1 MTWKTD
7 VASMHLSSPLFHHTE
22 TGIKKKT
29 TKSMSALIPAVCA
42 EAKTK
47 YAAFIND
54 FMPTLQ
60 SPSHEGRIPYF
71 YLDSLGHLTI
81 GVGHLMAKHGST
93 KDKVRTAVQQ
103 IFKYRFT
110 QLNGSRWTKFTE
122 PTSCTLSNPRGS
134 LGLELSTIDDWFNKM
149 CRPAV
154 PDHLIPG
161 VWGSFTPSDD
171 YLQSMSFP
179 TLAMVTE
186 DAVKVLAETIHYVT
200 KGKQHTFGA
209 THYQHFNKYGLTED
223 GVDALAFDDVV
234 QKITEVLG
242 ETNFKD
248 FDLWPLSV
256 EQSVL
261 DLAFQYGAAGL
272 NGHTKFSK
280 AIADSDWKVAADNVP
295 GGVSGNERTIWRVKQ
310 LRNAASAKPL
320 K

>member
-1 MTWKTD
+1 
-7 VASMHLSSPLFHHTE
+7 
-22 TGIKKKT
+22 
-29 TKSMSALIPAVCA
+29 MSDIIPAVCG

-47 YAAFIND
+47 YAAFINV
-54 FMPTLQ
+54 FLPILQ
-60 SPSHEGRIPYF
+60 SPLHEGRIPYF

-81 GVGHLMAKHGST
+81 GIGHLVAKHGSS
-93 KDKVRTAVQQ
+93 KDKVRTALQQ

-110 QLNGSRWTKFTE
+110 ELNGSRWTKFSE
-122 PTSCTLSNPRGS
+122 PTSCNFLNPRGS
-134 LGLELSTIDDWFNKM
+134 LGLELSTINDRFNRM
-149 CRPAV
+149 CRPAF

-171 YLQSMSFP
+171 YLRLMSFP
-179 TLAMVTE
+179 TLTMVTD
-186 DAVKVLAETIHYVT
+186 DAVKVLAETTHYVT

-209 THYQHFNKYGLTED
+209 IHYQHFNKYGLTED

-242 ETNFKD
+242 ETNFED
-248 FDLWPLSV
+248 FDSWPLSV

-261 DLAFQYGAAGL
+261 DLAFQYGATGL
-272 NGHTKFSK
+272 NRHIKFSK
-280 AIADSDWKVAADNVP
+280 AIANSDWKGAADNVP

-310 LRNAASAKPL
+310 LRDAASAKPV